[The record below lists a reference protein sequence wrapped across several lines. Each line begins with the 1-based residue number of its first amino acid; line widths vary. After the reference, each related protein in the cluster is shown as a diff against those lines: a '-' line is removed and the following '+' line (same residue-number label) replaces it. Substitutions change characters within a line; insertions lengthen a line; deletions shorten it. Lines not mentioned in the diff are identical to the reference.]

1 MSLSAAE
8 ALLKKWWYY
17 SVELAPG
24 QIAKGIY
31 DPTVPL
37 LPRQIVRGVDLA
49 GAECLDLGTMEGLM
63 PTLMK
68 RRGAGRVLAVDAVDH
83 CLEKLN
89 FIRQAYDVQFD
100 YARVGL
106 MYDLSRKLGQFGGY
120 DLINMSGLLY
130 HVFSPLHVIA
140 SARALLKKNGL
151 MIISTNVVNR
161 NDQTMEWNGGGRL
174 QPETNTF
181 WYMSIPA
188 LEDFIRYF
196 NMTPIDMLYLP
207 MIKQPGA
214 NGLEMETGYMSVV
227 CRAAD
232 DSTSDPWTKRSQAQA
247 WEYQG
252 LVDVQMMNAQ
262 PISSI
267 SYSSDRT
274 QAADSALGINLY
286 AAAQDAAHQ
295 TPPPTRSQ
303 DGHELR
309 LSDTF

>member
-1 MSLSAAE
+1 MSLSAAD

-17 SVELAPG
+17 SVELSPG
-24 QIAKGIY
+24 QVAKGIY
-31 DPTVPL
+31 EPAVPL
-37 LPRQIVRGVDLA
+37 LPRQILRGADLT

-68 RRGAGRVLAVDAVDH
+68 RRGAARVLAVDAVDH

-89 FIRQAYDVQFD
+89 FIRQAYGVEFD

-106 MYDLSRKLGQFGGY
+106 MYDLSRKLAKFGGY

-140 SARALLKKNGL
+140 SARGLLKKNGL

-161 NDQTMEWNGGGRL
+161 NDQTMEWNASGRL
-174 QPETNTF
+174 QVETNTF

-196 NMTPIDMLYLP
+196 GMKPIDALYLP
-207 MIKQPGA
+207 MTKKPGA

-227 CRAAD
+227 CRADD
-232 DSTSDPWTKRSQAQA
+232 DSTPDPWTKRSQAQA

-252 LVDVQMMNAQ
+252 LVDVPMMNAQ
-262 PISSI
+262 PTSSI
-267 SYSSDRT
+267 AYSSPRVAPAQDRYG
-274 QAADSALGINLY
+274 LNLY
-286 AAAQDAAHQ
+286 AAAQASAHRPPLAAC
-295 TPPPTRSQ
+295 SQ